1 MASLNLEGA
10 RFHVEVEEGPGPLVL
25 FLHGALAAGAAFRGQ
40 RASFRGAMRMAFPD
54 LRGHGRSSHGGV
66 DVPWESV
73 AYGPMT
79 RDVLALMD
87 ALSPDAPV
95 RLVGVSMGGLL
106 AAHAAARAP
115 HRVDRLALVSAPG
128 LHVPERQRFFA
139 TTPPEELSPQTRRL
153 GALWHGEPYWRD
165 LARHL
170 FPQFA
175 RGEPFPETVPVAR
188 TLVLQAAHDELLRPE
203 EADAWAARAT
213 GEVHVERPPGDH
225 AFFADGR
232 AGTLAANAALRRF
245 LLADNV

>member
-1 MASLNLEGA
+1 MADLHVEGA
-10 RFHVEVEEGPGPLVL
+10 RFHVEVEEGPGPLAL

-40 RASFRGAMRMAFPD
+40 RAAFRGAMRMAFPD

-73 AYGPMT
+73 TYAQMA
-79 RDVLALMD
+79 RDALALMD
-87 ALSPDAPV
+87 ALSPGEPV
-95 RLVGVSMGGLL
+95 HLVGVSMGGLV
-106 AAHAAARAP
+106 AAHATAQAP
-115 HRVDRLALVSAPG
+115 RRVASLALVSTPG

-139 TTPPEELSPQTRRL
+139 ATPPEDLSPQTRRL

-175 RGEPFPETVPVAR
+175 RGEPFPARVPATR
-188 TLVLQAAHDELLRPE
+188 ALILQATADELLRPE

-232 AGTLAANAALRRF
+232 AGSQAANAALHRF
-245 LLADNV
+245 LLAGNV